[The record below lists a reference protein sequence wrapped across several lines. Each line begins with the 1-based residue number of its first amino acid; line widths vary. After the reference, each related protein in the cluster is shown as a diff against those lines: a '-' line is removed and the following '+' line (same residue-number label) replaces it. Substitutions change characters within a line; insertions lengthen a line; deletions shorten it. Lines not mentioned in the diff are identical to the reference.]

1 MSITTPGGQRYQDEL
16 ENKQRWKREL
26 PPPSAVTATQNS
38 AHLAGPE
45 KVPFFPRFTP
55 YFSGPLP

>member
-1 MSITTPGGQRYQDEL
+1 MSITTLGGQRYQGEP
-16 ENKQRWKREL
+16 ENKQRWKQL
-26 PPPSAVTATQNS
+26 PPPSAVTATQSS
-38 AHLAGPE
+38 AHLAGSE